1 MSIKISHAV
10 SNRLANYVYR
20 LIDPRNGETFYV
32 GVGKNGRVLDHVAG
46 EIRSSKK
53 KSLNSEVDDE
63 DDIDLKLV
71 RIKQI
76 KQAGLQVIHVIH
88 RHGITDPKVARIV
101 EAALIDA
108 YPGLS
113 NRVSGHKSSD
123 YGCRN
128 LSEII
133 NDEEL
138 KEFSLLEPA
147 ILISIGQSFGSD
159 PSSVYENTRY
169 AWRASID
176 RARNYRLVISHSAG
190 VVTGVFRPT
199 EWFEATRA
207 NFPNILEE
215 MPKRIGFIGLEAE
228 PGTVD
233 HYFGCR
239 VPDRFRQR
247 GAANPFRYLDM

>member
-1 MSIKISHAV
+1 MKISPAV

-32 GVGKNGRVLDHVAG
+32 GVGKNSRVLDHVAG
-46 EIRSSKK
+46 ELRSSKK
-53 KSLNSEVDDE
+53 KPLNSEVDDE
-63 DDIDLKLV
+63 DEVDLKLV

-133 NDEEL
+133 NDEDL

-159 PSSVYENTRY
+159 PGSVYENTRY
-169 AWRASID
+169 AWRASIE

-215 MPKRIGFIGLEAE
+215 MPKRIGFVGFEAE
-228 PGTVD
+228 PETVD

-239 VPDRFRQR
+239 VPDIFRQR
-247 GAANPFRYLDM
+247 GAANPFRYLDK